1 MTPPDPTRKKL
12 RFRVGGLV
20 GQVLVRSLFSTI
32 RCTREGTEHYLR
44 FREEGTSVVFAF
56 WHAQLLPLVHYR
68 RGEGAVVLVSE
79 HADGEYIT
87 QIIER
92 NGFGTARG
100 SSTRGGAK
108 GLKAVVRALRNGHD
122 VGITADG
129 PRGPR
134 HEFKWGALVAAQ
146 LSGAPVIPVAV
157 GAPRAWL
164 AKSWDK
170 FIIPKPFSLVRLG
183 YAPPH
188 WIPREAS
195 EDELVEHAAELQDT
209 LNRMSLRLGGEMDKG
224 GEG

>member
-1 MTPPDPTRKKL
+1 MSHPETSRQDL
-12 RFRVGGLV
+12 RFRIAGLV
-20 GQVLVRSLFSTI
+20 GQTLVRTLFSTI

-44 FREEGTSVVFAF
+44 FRVEGTPVVYAF
-56 WHAQLLPLVHYR
+56 WHAQMLPLVHYR
-68 RGEGAVVLVSE
+68 RGDGVVVLVSE

-100 SSTRGGAK
+100 SSTRGGTK
-108 GLKAVVRALRNGHD
+108 GLKSVVRALRNGHD
-122 VGITADG
+122 VAFTADG
-129 PRGPR
+129 PQGPR

-157 GAPRAWL
+157 GASRAWL
-164 AKSWDK
+164 ASSWDK
-170 FIIPKPFSLVRLG
+170 FIIPKPFSEVRIA

-188 WIPREAS
+188 WIPREAT
-195 EDELVEHAAELQDT
+195 EDDLVEHAAELQDI
-209 LNRMSLRLGGEMDKG
+209 LNRMSVRLGRGQEES